1 MGPRI
6 RFGRPAGDGLRTCE
20 LQGRWRGW
28 IGPSA
33 FPAYFIGT
41 KKFTKIRSH
50 LDTCN
55 ATFFPRYFVLSAV
68 FHTVLVFGGMLQTQ
82 RKVVF

>member
-20 LQGRWRGW
+20 LQKGRWRGW

-33 FPAYFIGT
+33 FPAYFTGIG
-41 KKFTKIRSH
+41 TKIRSH
-50 LDTCN
+50 LDN